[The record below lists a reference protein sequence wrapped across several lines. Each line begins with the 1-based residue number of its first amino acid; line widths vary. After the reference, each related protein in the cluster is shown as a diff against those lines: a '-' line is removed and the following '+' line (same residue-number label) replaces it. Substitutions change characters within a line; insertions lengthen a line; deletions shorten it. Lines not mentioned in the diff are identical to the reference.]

1 MFRKQFLNHEK
12 SVDFVD
18 SHYLPVV
25 VLPHQHKS
33 GDDLARMLSQGLAPN
48 CAIRRFNTV
57 DPHADRLETID
68 AIAAYRERHGLDFYF
83 KEIQVSQPVIPDGD
97 TPPPPSDK

>member
-1 MFRKQFLNHEK
+1 MFRKQFSNHDE
-12 SVDFVD
+12 SIDFVD
-18 SHYLPVV
+18 SHFLPVV

-83 KEIQVSQPVIPDGD
+83 KEIQTPSPVVPDVG
-97 TPPPPSDK
+97 TPSPTSE